1 MVFLRTKSALAE
13 HWGTLRNSELELGT
27 SCRFSLDGRSI
38 CLAALCRKHKRFC
51 HPATSGEI
59 VCATGAAKKY
69 ELRSRAVSKGVLAKS
84 NATRGSSQLPTSQK
98 TQDVGLS
105 VTLVP
110 IESLLSS
117 TWHLGHLHLID
128 FLVHS
133 GCYCVPIRLAIDTLK
148 RGQTILTDWKF
159 QEPPARSIAD

>member
-1 MVFLRTKSALAE
+1 MRPMCGVSAYQKRFG
-13 HWGTLRNSELELGT
+13 GTLGNFAQLRVGT
-27 SCRFSLDGRSI
+27 WHILSLQPRWEVNLPHCTLQEAQTFLSPSNIRRD
-38 CLAALCRKHKRFC
+38 CLRYR
-51 HPATSGEI
+51 
-59 VCATGAAKKY
+59 
-69 ELRSRAVSKGVLAKS
+69 LRCRAVSKGVLAKS

-117 TWHLGHLHLID
+117 TWHLGHVHLID

-148 RGQTILTDWKF
+148 RGQTILTD
-159 QEPPARSIAD
+159 